1 MAVGPMTK
9 LAAVN
14 RMLAALGMGT
24 VTALGATRAATTAAN
39 TLDRVTDELLERTW
53 WFNIEDKIYVIPSA
67 ADWMHLGPKII
78 EADAYDLDVRLA
90 ERGTGRRIYGL
101 KNYRFE
107 WTKGPTNLLSDPFNM
122 TAGTWTNSSLT
133 SVTADQ
139 GQDPNGQDLA
149 DRLIGVDAEQLYQ
162 DIPTASVTDGATYEF
177 GGYFSVPSS
186 GTGDQVRLTL
196 AHQGGTNSGIIQFN
210 LATGTISDVS
220 GLAYDG
226 QIIPVENDNYYVRA
240 RMLVDVSTYGGSAI
254 RYSIQPDD
262 VAGAD
267 DTVDV
272 WGTHVKVG
280 DASPER
286 LTGLISFSDSPD
298 EPDTSG
304 AFAAVPAVARTFIM
318 AKASRILHDQL
329 LGSSDYRRILLR
341 DEQEAMIRLLQADDR
356 VQDANEL
363 TDNDTL
369 SFASQTRRR
378 NTPLT
383 WT

>member
-90 ERGTGRRIYGL
+90 ERGTGRRIYDL

-272 WGTHVKVG
+272 WGTHVKVV

-286 LTGLISFSDSPD
+286 LTGLISFSDNPD

-378 NTPLT
+378 NNPLT